1 MLNGYIRE
9 NPKAVIGGGESEK
22 LLEKRGKGVQALG
35 LAKNL
40 GAAPAIPRNPA
51 DIALLYDESDNV
63 YDVLEQANKLREKGK
78 SVIVSKTRVPAVKTY
93 AYTDGD
99 LQEVK
104 E

>member
-1 MLNGYIRE
+1 M
-9 NPKAVIGGGESEK
+9 
-22 LLEKRGKGVQALG
+22 
-35 LAKNL
+35 
-40 GAAPAIPRNPA
+40 
-51 DIALLYDESDNV
+51 YDESDNV